1 MEKSGTLPLI
11 SIIVPVYN
19 VEAYLHQCLQ
29 SILDQTYT
37 NLEIIIVDDGSTDH
51 SPAICDHFAALDARV
66 KVIHKKNGGQ
76 SAARNIGL
84 DTASG
89 EYIGFVDSDDWID
102 NDMYETLYNLISQ
115 YGADISACTHYLEY
129 EDGRPTVYRSKEEI
143 MTFNHADV
151 MKTLF
156 EDKIIKNYVVEKLYK
171 RDLFTGLYFPIGQV
185 FEDIS
190 LSYKIFDRSNKTVLK
205 YKPKYHYRIR
215 LGSTTNS
222 SFSPLKGIQYVQAIH
237 EQYQFMKK
245 RQLINDKPVMIIKK
259 SIHLINHTII
269 LPSSTLNNEVIDKT
283 LEIMHQYDYL
293 KPQDIRVSRTIKRY
307 FIYHHFRIYK
317 IGMTLYRKLIP
328 KKRKV

>member
-1 MEKSGTLPLI
+1 MVTVSDVCGNGWYKGRFGLNQTEQKGFYGDEWKLL
-11 SIIVPVYN
+11 
-19 VEAYLHQCLQ
+19 VEVH
-29 SILDQTYT
+29 
-37 NLEIIIVDDGSTDH
+37 
-51 SPAICDHFAALDARV
+51 
-66 KVIHKKNGGQ
+66 
-76 SAARNIGL
+76 
-84 DTASG
+84 
-89 EYIGFVDSDDWID
+89 
-102 NDMYETLYNLISQ
+102 
-115 YGADISACTHYLEY
+115 LEY

-293 KPQDIRVSRTIKRY
+293 KPQDIGVSRTIKRY